1 MKAAAGRAVVFSMV
15 GAATTAETIELAQHA
30 EKAGA
35 DGIGVVTPYYHK
47 LSDDQLFAHY
57 KKVSESVASD
67 FPIYLYAIP
76 QLAANDISV
85 SLAERIANECP
96 NVIGIKYSYPDMP
109 RMLKFLNVRG
119 GDFSVV
125 TGPDDLFYCL
135 LASGGDGTISGNSNV
150 IPECYAAVY
159 SAFLRGDYIAA
170 AKLQDRVIRLNA
182 VLSGPNSLA
191 CYKAGLV
198 RRGVIAHRTL
208 RSPLTELAPAEEE
221 ALLARLEEMDY
232 TNPCV

>member
-1 MKAAAGRAVVFSMV
+1 
-15 GAATTAETIELAQHA
+15 
-30 EKAGA
+30 
-35 DGIGVVTPYYHK
+35 
-47 LSDDQLFAHY
+47 
-57 KKVSESVASD
+57 
-67 FPIYLYAIP
+67 
-76 QLAANDISV
+76 
-85 SLAERIANECP
+85 
-96 NVIGIKYSYPDMP
+96 MP
-109 RMLKFLNVRG
+109 RMLKFMDVRG

-135 LASGGDGTISGNSNV
+135 LSSGGDGTISGNSNV

-159 SAFLRGDYIAA
+159 SAFLRGDYTAA

-198 RRGVIAHRTL
+198 HRGVIAHRTL
-208 RSPLTELAPAEEE
+208 RSPLATLAPAEEE